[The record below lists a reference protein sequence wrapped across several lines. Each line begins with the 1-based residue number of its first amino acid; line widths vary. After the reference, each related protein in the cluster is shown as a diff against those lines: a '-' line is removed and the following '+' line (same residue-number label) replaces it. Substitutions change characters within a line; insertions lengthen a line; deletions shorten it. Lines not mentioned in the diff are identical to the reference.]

1 VRGFPGIVFGSV
13 AQPANFVLQSSPMD
27 ARVENFVNFILLFSL
42 DFYGWRWGVSS
53 AREIL
58 CMVAF

>member
-1 VRGFPGIVFGSV
+1 VCGFPGIVFWSM

-42 DFYGWRWGVSS
+42 DFYGWRWGVSL
-53 AREIL
+53 AWEIL

>member
-1 VRGFPGIVFGSV
+1 VHRFPGIVFGSV
-13 AQPANFVLQSSPMD
+13 AQPVNFVLQSSPMD

-42 DFYGWRWGVSS
+42 DFYGQRWGVLL
-53 AREIL
+53 AWEIL

>member
-42 DFYGWRWGVSS
+42 DFYGQRWGVSS
-53 AREIL
+53 VWEIL